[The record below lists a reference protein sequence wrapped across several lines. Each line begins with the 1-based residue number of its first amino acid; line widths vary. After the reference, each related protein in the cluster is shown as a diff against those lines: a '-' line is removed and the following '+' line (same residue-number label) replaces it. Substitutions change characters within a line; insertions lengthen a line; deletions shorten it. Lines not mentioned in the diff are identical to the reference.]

1 MTNSS
6 EMTNQATETLKAKP
20 ALPWWRRIE
29 RRHML
34 VVLGVLLAFD
44 VLFYVFAVAP
54 LGARAQEQ
62 QILMRTLGD
71 QQEQKRQ
78 QMEGLRAVAAKVEKA
93 RLEGD
98 ALVEQLTL
106 ARKNTFS
113 RLVTELNA
121 AADEAGLES
130 RERNYDPDPVEGAD
144 EYGAITVTASFRG
157 RYEQLVK
164 LLNRLDRSQ
173 EFLIIGSLGAT
184 PRSETNDLQIT
195 MKIDTF
201 VRGL

>member
-6 EMTNQATETLKAKP
+6 QMTNQAIETLKPKP
-20 ALPWWRRIE
+20 VVPWWRRIE

-34 VVLGVLLAFD
+34 AALGVLFVFD
-44 VLFYVFAVAP
+44 ALFYVLAVRP
-54 LGARAQEQ
+54 LGARAEEQ
-62 QILMRTLGD
+62 QILVNALRE
-71 QQEQKRQ
+71 QRQQKRQ
-78 QMEGLRAVAAKVEKA
+78 EMEGLRAVAEKVDKA
-93 RLEGD
+93 RIEGD
-98 ALVEQLTL
+98 ELVEQLTL
-106 ARKNTFS
+106 ARRHTFS
-113 RLVTELNA
+113 RLVKELNA

-130 RERNYDPDPVEGAD
+130 RERNYDPDPIEGAD
-144 EYGAITVTASFRG
+144 DYGAITVTATFRG

-164 LLNRLDRSQ
+164 LLNRLDHSE

-201 VRGL
+201 VRDL

>member
-6 EMTNQATETLKAKP
+6 ETMNPVIEAPKPKP

-34 VVLGVLLAFD
+34 ITLGVLLAFD
-44 VLFYVFAVAP
+44 ALFYVFAVRP

-62 QILMRTLGD
+62 QILMRTLLKQK
-71 QQEQKRQ
+71 QQKAEE
-78 QMEGLRAVAAKVEKA
+78 MEGLRAVAEKIEKA

-98 ALVEQLTL
+98 ELVEQLTL

-113 RLVTELNA
+113 RLVKELNA

-130 RERNYDPDPVEGAD
+130 RERNYDPDPIEGAD
-144 EYGAITVTASFRG
+144 DYGAITVTASFRG

-164 LLNRLDRSQ
+164 LLNRLDRSE

-201 VRGL
+201 VRDL

>member
-6 EMTNQATETLKAKP
+6 EMTNQATETLKPKP

-34 VVLGVLLAFD
+34 IVLGVLLAFD
-44 VLFYVFAVAP
+44 AAFYIFAVRP

-62 QILMRTLGD
+62 QILVRTLRD
-71 QQEQKRQ
+71 QRQQKRQ
-78 QMEGLRAVAAKVEKA
+78 QMEGLRAVSEKVEKA

-98 ALVEQLTL
+98 ELVEQLTL
-106 ARKNTFS
+106 ARKHTFS
-113 RLVTELNA
+113 RLVKELNA

-130 RERNYDPDPVEGAD
+130 RERNYGSDPIEGAD
-144 EYGAITVTASFRG
+144 EYGAITVTASFHG
-157 RYEQLVK
+157 GYEQLVK
-164 LLNRLDRSQ
+164 LLNRLDRSE